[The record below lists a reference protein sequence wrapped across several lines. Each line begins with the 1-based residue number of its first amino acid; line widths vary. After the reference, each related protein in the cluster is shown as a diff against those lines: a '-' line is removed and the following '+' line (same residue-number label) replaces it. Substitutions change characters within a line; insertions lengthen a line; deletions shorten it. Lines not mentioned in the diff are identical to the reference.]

1 MLKMNTALRTL
12 ALSLALA
19 GAAAGASPVPDYP
32 FVHVRGDA
40 FVAMMPDIAALDFEI
55 VAADTDPAAARAVL
69 EARVAETRALMQQL
83 GMDPGDAVV
92 REVRQTLRKP
102 EPGSGTAAATAA
114 GTSAAAGPLYE
125 LRCDVKINV
134 RNVANWPALAGGLF
148 GKPNLDGFA
157 STFDLSTMEQV
168 NDELVTSAIGDA
180 RRRAEVIAAASG
192 RRLGAVVGATPDAIK
207 NLTNAMGLARDEF
220 RTPRSSGNTRTQ
232 DVDRE
237 QLMMIRS
244 LKLNQ
249 PMDVIFRLENPAP
262 ARAARR

>member
-1 MLKMNTALRTL
+1 MLKIKTRLRAA
-12 ALSLALA
+12 ALSLSLA
-19 GAAAGASPVPDYP
+19 FASAAAGASPVPDYP
-32 FVHVRGDA
+32 FVHVSGDA

-55 VAADTDPAAARAVL
+55 VATDADPAAARAVL
-69 EARVAETRALMQQL
+69 EARVAEIRALMQQL
-83 GMDPGDAVV
+83 GMDVEDASV
-92 REVRQTLRKP
+92 REVRQTMRKG
-102 EPGSGTAAATAA
+102 EPAAGAAAGAAA
-114 GTSAAAGPLYE
+114 GGPLYE

-134 RNVANWPALAGGLF
+134 RNIGNWPALAGGLF

-157 STFDLSTMEQV
+157 SSFDLSTMERV
-168 NDELVTSAIGDA
+168 NDELVTNAVLDA

-192 RRLGAVVGATPDAIK
+192 RRLGAVVGVTPDAIK

-220 RTPRSSGNTRTQ
+220 RTPRNRGNTRTQ

-249 PMDVIFRLENPAP
+249 PVDVIFRLENLAP
-262 ARAARR
+262 ARARPARR